1 MNTHDIPICSEQQ
14 ELFSDV
20 EPISPEADVAL
31 RFPYQTSAVTASVIG
46 GLYSII
52 LAGSLVSGVKI
63 LSPPE
68 APDTHYLL
76 NSIAWIA
83 GIGIAARLAALLS
96 RTFRTAVGVIAAIPA
111 SLVWIALIMQ
121 SDSRL
126 PALAFG
132 WEPPAFAFGAVLLVL
147 SLVAGIVGGASAE
160 SMSFEDSTENS
171 ITKYLGQIRPRH
183 WWWLWFPMSSW
194 AGMLPTVAYLFWLT
208 LATAWYWMV
217 HPSLWFNW
225 RWFLFLSFGAVFT
238 YLPFSALAT
247 GVQEAFAVLAEGRK
261 RHLRPFQVGLRFL
274 GWGYGCAMLGSI
286 VLSFVAFW
294 ILSKLP
300 VAGTS
305 SKPWWM
311 FF

>member
-1 MNTHDIPICSEQQ
+1 MNTRNSSTYSEQQ
-14 ELFSDV
+14 DLFADV
-20 EPISPEADVAL
+20 ELTDRDAERFHSPCQV
-31 RFPYQTSAVTASVIG
+31 SAVTASVIG

-52 LAGSLVSGVKI
+52 LAGSLVWGVKI

-121 SDSRL
+121 SDSKL

-132 WEPPAFAFGAVLLVL
+132 WEPSAFAFGTVLLVL

-160 SMSFEDSTENS
+160 AITFEDSAENTMTYY
-171 ITKYLGQIRPRH
+171 IGQIRPRH
-183 WWWLWFPMSSW
+183 WWWLWFAISSW
-194 AGMLPTVAYLFWLT
+194 LGMLPTVAYLLLLT
-208 LATAWYWMV
+208 LATGWHWMV

-225 RWFLFLSFGAVFT
+225 RWFLFFSFGAMFT
-238 YLPFSALAT
+238 YLPYAALAT
-247 GVQEAFAVLAEGRK
+247 GVQEALAVLAEGKK
-261 RHLRPFQVGLRFL
+261 RHLRPVQVGLRFL
-274 GWGYGCAMLGSI
+274 GWGYGYAMLGSI
-286 VLSFVAFW
+286 ALSFVGFW

-300 VAGTS
+300 VASEST
-305 SKPWWM
+305 PWWV